1 MRSGWC
7 GAPSRVLSE
16 GRDSLDGMDLLPVLL
31 AVGLSVVGLLI
42 GAAAGWFLGRRS
54 GSGADV
60 EAERRAAAQRI
71 ADAQA
76 AADRRLAD
84 VESGAAA
91 RLADAERGFERRQAD
106 REEAWE
112 RRLADVERVAAE
124 RIGDAE
130 RRAAEQIGD
139 AERRAAEQIRTDQ
152 EAAQLRIAEL
162 KADTKRLS
170 DEFAALSAKAL
181 AENSEAFL
189 KQAEERLK
197 RAGQANEVELAK
209 REEAVRALVEPLAK
223 TLGDVRSEMTSAE
236 KARAQAHGA
245 LAEQVRAMQ
254 TSSEQLRTETSQLV
268 TALRAPQVR
277 GRWGE
282 LQLRRVVEA
291 AGMVAHVD
299 FSEQESVRTDEG
311 LLRPD
316 LVVHL
321 PGEKNVVVDS
331 KVAFN
336 GYLEAMEATDDT
348 VRGNRLKAHARHV
361 RDHIDSLGAKAYW
374 EALTSTPE
382 FVVMFVPAETF
393 LNAALE
399 QDPTLWERAF
409 EKNVVIATPATLVA
423 LLRTVGY
430 TWRQEKLAAEAQQV
444 FEVGRE
450 LHKRL
455 ATFGKHL
462 TALGTRL
469 NATVDQFNKL
479 NRSIDSQL
487 VTQVRRFS
495 ALQALEPALET
506 PPPLEVLAVPV
517 AKPDLYVEH
526 ERAELTT
533 GDDDAQRTSFD
544 DAEAERRAALD
555 TDDDDALLDLAEL
568 DAAPQADRKRA

>member
-1 MRSGWC
+1 M
-7 GAPSRVLSE
+7 SE
-16 GRDSLDGMDLLPVLL
+16 VRDSLDGMDLLPLLLCVLGL
-31 AVGLSVVGLLI
+31 AVG
-42 GAAAGWFLGRRS
+42 GAVGWFVGRS
-54 GSGADV
+54 GRSDDDGGSLA
-60 EAERRAAAQRI
+60 AERRAAAQR
-71 ADAQA
+71 
-76 AADRRLAD
+76 
-84 VESGAAA
+84 
-91 RLADAERGFERRQAD
+91 LADAETGFERRFAD
-106 REEAWE
+106 REQAWE
-112 RRLADVERVAAE
+112 RRLADVERAGAE
-124 RIGDAE
+124 RVADVERRAGEQLREAHEGAQLRLADAE
-130 RRAAEQIGD
+130 RRGSD
-139 AERRAAEQIRTDQ
+139 ALREAQ
-152 EAAQLRIAEL
+152 ESAQLRLAEL
-162 KADTKRLS
+162 KADTQRMK

-181 AENSEAFL
+181 EANAETFL
-189 KQAEERLK
+189 RQAEERLK
-197 RAGQANEVELAK
+197 RAGEANEAELAK
-209 REEAVRALVEPLAK
+209 REQAVRALVEPLSR
-223 TLGDVRSEMTSAE
+223 TLGEVKTEMTAAE
-236 KARAQAHGA
+236 QARAQAHGA

-254 TSSEQLRTETSQLV
+254 TSSEALRTETSQLV

-282 LQLRRVVEA
+282 LQLKRVVEA

-299 FSEQESVRTDEG
+299 FTEQGTVHTDDG

-336 GYLEAMEATDDT
+336 GYLEAMEATDDG
-348 VRGNRLKAHARHV
+348 VRAKRLAAHARHL

-374 EALTSTPE
+374 EALSATPE

-409 EKNVVIATPATLVA
+409 ERNVVIATPATLVA

-462 TALGTRL
+462 TDLGKRL
-469 NATVDQFNKL
+469 NGTVEQFNKL
-479 NRSIDSQL
+479 NRSLDSQL

-495 ALQALEPALET
+495 SLQGLPAALESA
-506 PPPLEVLAVPV
+506 PPLEVLAVPA
-517 AKPDLYVEH
+517 AKPDLYDPE
-526 ERAELTT
+526 EDQAAIT
-533 GDDDAQRTSFD
+533 GGGRVLLAS
-544 DAEAERRAALD
+544 AEAERRAVLD
-555 TDDDDALLDLAEL
+555 PDDDQLALLEL
-568 DAAPQADRKRA
+568 TDVEPSDQEHRKRA

>member
-1 MRSGWC
+1 MS
-7 GAPSRVLSE
+7 AA
-16 GRDSLDGMDLLPVLL
+16 RDSLDGMDLLPVLL
-31 AVGLSVVGLLI
+31 GLLL
-42 GAAAGWFLGRRS
+42 GAAGLTLGWFWGRRT

-60 EAERRAAAQRI
+60 EVERRAAAQRL

-76 AADRRLAD
+76 AATQRLAD
-84 VESGAAA
+84 AEAGYAQRLADREDA
-91 RLADAERGFERRQAD
+91 WEGRLADAERA
-106 REEAWE
+106 A
-112 RRLADVERVAAE
+112 AERVA
-124 RIGDAE
+124 DAE
-130 RRAAEQIGD
+130 RRAEEQLRS
-139 AERRAAEQIRTDQ
+139 ERES
-152 EAAQLRIAEL
+152 AQLRLAEL
-162 KADTKRLS
+162 KADTQRLK
-170 DEFAALSAKAL
+170 DEFAALSARAL
-181 AENSEAFL
+181 AENSETFL
-189 KQAEERLK
+189 RQAEERLK
-197 RAGQANEVELAK
+197 RAGEAGQAELAK
-209 REEAVRALVEPLAK
+209 REEAVKALVEPLAR
-223 TLGDVRSEMTSAE
+223 TLGEVKAEMTSAE

-254 TSSEQLRTETSQLV
+254 SSSEALRTETSQLV

-291 AGMVAHVD
+291 AGMLPHVD
-299 FSEQESVRTDEG
+299 FTEQASVRTDDG

-336 GYLEAMEATDDT
+336 GYLEAMEATDEAQ
-348 VRGNRLKAHARHV
+348 RAKRLAAHARHM
-361 RDHIDSLGAKAYW
+361 RDHVDSLGAKAYW
-374 EALTSTPE
+374 DALGATPE

-393 LNAALE
+393 LGAALE
-399 QDPTLWERAF
+399 EDPSLWEHAF
-409 EKNVVIATPATLVA
+409 SKNVVIATPATLVA

-462 TALGTRL
+462 AELGRKL
-469 NATVDQFNKL
+469 NGTVEQFNKL

-495 ALQALEPALET
+495 ALQDLEPAFQT
-506 PPPLEVLAVPV
+506 PPPLEVLAVPA
-517 AKPDLYVEH
+517 AKPDLYGEVDLREITAAPH
-526 ERAELTT
+526 PAP
-533 GDDDAQRTSFD
+533 D
-544 DAEAERRAALD
+544 DAEAERRAVLGAD
-555 TDDDDALLDLAEL
+555 EDQIALLDVTDLR
-568 DAAPQADRKRA
+568 AATPPSRKRA